1 LVALSESLEPDVAS
15 SIYRG
20 KDPTTDTMAKLIKNL
35 LGWSPSQGFER
46 DPELDRKIVELLSA
60 S

>member
-1 LVALSESLEPDVAS
+1 
-15 SIYRG
+15 
-20 KDPTTDTMAKLIKNL
+20 MAKLIKNL
-35 LGWSPSQGFER
+35 LGWSPAQAFKR